1 MNLIRKLDRDQ
12 NVSNK
17 NTSEVM
23 LILYLFI
30 ADVAAD
36 EWEKSE
42 AKMKKREK
50 QPKRK
55 RIILF
60 DEMNK
65 IDSLCQTNGNNMP
78 KWAHNETRRFSRCLE

>member
-42 AKMKKREK
+42 AKMKKRERTEK
-50 QPKRK
+50 KESYFVR
-55 RIILF
+55 R
-60 DEMNK
+60 
-65 IDSLCQTNGNNMP
+65 
-78 KWAHNETRRFSRCLE
+78 NE